1 MTEQDI
7 AKIKEKNKKLF
18 ENAKLKG
25 SHDIDFSNYKQT
37 LKEFQEGYEE
47 AENEEDKY
55 NILMNYNSAL
65 EEFIEFL
72 FGKNK
77 NNFDNETIVEKYY
90 IYIKKLF
97 QSYTKILGS
106 KELTKGDRKD
116 ILGKIN
122 EYINV
127 FTKQNSGYLDN
138 LIETLEELKEK
149 NKKVFYEIILN
160 VIGKLNECGRQ
171 CLQEFK
177 KFCKYKSLVYFEK
190 ANSYFK
196 KYIVDIKKISMC
208 DRSFIEKCKKE
219 IEISELFISDISS
232 GSISLYEGSLNNDK
246 LIESNFTGFTNT
258 INGLKIGDFENEKYQ
273 IIMSNYEKV
282 LIKLA
287 DQMTIQRALCIANI
301 IKIGIKFLGDTN
313 LKKYYKLGETCKLI
327 MEKENKENFKWYK
340 EFENIFNEIEEKIE
354 ILKHNEQEK
363 KEEIKAKYKTEFDKI
378 DDKYAKKK
386 NNLEFINDILKL
398 KPYKGYE
405 QDINNKK
412 INFNEDSQD
421 LYQHLLIKYHP
432 DNYEYSLDDEESI
445 LNYCLIEYIE
455 SYLNKIYH
463 RIQ

>member
-1 MTEQDI
+1 
-7 AKIKEKNKKLF
+7 
-18 ENAKLKG
+18 
-25 SHDIDFSNYKQT
+25 
-37 LKEFQEGYEE
+37 
-47 AENEEDKY
+47 
-55 NILMNYNSAL
+55 
-65 EEFIEFL
+65 
-72 FGKNK
+72 
-77 NNFDNETIVEKYY
+77 
-90 IYIKKLF
+90 
-97 QSYTKILGS
+97 
-106 KELTKGDRKD
+106 
-116 ILGKIN
+116 
-122 EYINV
+122 
-127 FTKQNSGYLDN
+127 
-138 LIETLEELKEK
+138 
-149 NKKVFYEIILN
+149 
-160 VIGKLNECGRQ
+160 
-171 CLQEFK
+171 
-177 KFCKYKSLVYFEK
+177 
-190 ANSYFK
+190 
-196 KYIVDIKKISMC
+196 MC

-301 IKIGIKFLGDTN
+301 IKIGIKFLGETN